1 VQLVFER
8 CKEFAVPAAFGFYHC
23 RDHVEHVAFRVTAYC
38 LHTDVRASPHGRSG
52 YLVAPLY
59 TTTQY
64 YSGLWNSGSG
74 VYLDLSFGTDTS
86 LTTTPGWDNVTG
98 LGVPNGLTFINA
110 VVSAQ

>member
-1 VQLVFER
+1 MIPVNSTTNVTGIIVDANGETDYS
-8 CKEFAVPAAFGFYHC
+8 PAAL
-23 RDHVEHVAFRVTAYC
+23 A
-38 LHTDVRASPHGRSG
+38 
-52 YLVAPLY
+52 APLY

-64 YSGLWNSGSG
+64 YTGLWNSGSG
-74 VYLDLSFGTDTS
+74 FYVDLSFGTDTS